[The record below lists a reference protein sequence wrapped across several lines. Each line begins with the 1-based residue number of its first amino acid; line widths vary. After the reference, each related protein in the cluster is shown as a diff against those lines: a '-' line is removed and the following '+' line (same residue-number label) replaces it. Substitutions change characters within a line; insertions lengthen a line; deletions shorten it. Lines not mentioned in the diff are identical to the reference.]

1 MIRSSERMV
10 LDTGVLMDILDGNNE
25 SLYNKIIH
33 NSVDT
38 YISRISLTELTYVVC
53 RKIGGESGRRVI
65 NNLLASNLVKVVSQ
79 EEVHNLA
86 AEFKCRYSISIGDCY
101 SLGLAKLM
109 EVPVYFRPEKEII
122 LILEKLRGECDVV
135 VTK

>member
-1 MIRSSERMV
+1 MV